1 MSGGSIRKEPICLN
15 CGRDVT
21 ERFCTNCGQENIEPR
36 ENFRSLLTHFL
47 MTIHFLRHFLLK
59 DVFGLYG
66 TLTRY
71 ARKIS

>member
-1 MSGGSIRKEPICLN
+1 MLGGSIRNEPICLN

-21 ERFCTNCGQENIEPR
+21 ERFCTNCGKENIEPK
-36 ENFRSLLTHFL
+36 ENFRSLLTHLINDFTL
-47 MTIHFLRHFLLK
+47 LRHFLLK
-59 DVFGLYG
+59 DLFGLYG